1 MKLFSIFVVALALA
15 THVNAQFGL
24 GGGLG
29 GIAGGMAGG
38 LARRGLG
45 AGE

>member
-24 GGGLG
+24 GGL
-29 GIAGGMAGG
+29 AGGMAGG